1 MSILMDALKQQQP
14 PVATP
19 SNFWRNLAIA
29 LALILAIAVGFLA
42 GYLLLPQQNGQT
54 ILAKLTASTETE
66 AAPAL
71 SSQPVPEVKTPEKS
85 DAAVKN
91 VTPEVAE
98 TTASATDNE
107 ATAVASESLPPEPAV
122 VTVTTDTPKAEPV
135 DDPEVSAELRQRF
148 ASALE
153 DSAEQ
158 RGKSST
164 FTTHSA
170 PAQDISMLDIT
181 LQRQLPKLRFE
192 AHVYATQPAQRW
204 VKVNGKS
211 LQEGQWI
218 TSDVRLKEITPQYV
232 LLEFGQQLFS
242 MRALSEW

>member
-14 PVATP
+14 PAVAP
-19 SNFWRNLAIA
+19 SNYWRNLAIA
-29 LALILAIAVGFLA
+29 LALILAIAVGFIA

-54 ILAKLTASTETE
+54 VLAKLTAGATEE
-66 AAPAL
+66 PAPAV
-71 SSQPVPEVKTPEKS
+71 SSQPVPEVKTPTKA
-85 DAAVKN
+85 DTTAKIVTPDVTKAAVSTTDDDKAT
-91 VTPEVAE
+91 VVANE
-98 TTASATDNE
+98 T
-107 ATAVASESLPPEPAV
+107 LPPEQAV
-122 VTVTTDTPKAEPV
+122 ATVTTNTAKAEPV

-158 RGKSST
+158 RGKPNL
-164 FTTHSA
+164 TTHSA

-218 TSDVRLKEITPQYV
+218 TADVRLKEITPQYV

>member
-19 SNFWRNLAIA
+19 SNFWRNLAVV
-29 LALILAIAVGFLA
+29 LALILAIAVGFIA

-54 ILAKLTASTETE
+54 VLAKLTAGSVAEPTQ
-66 AAPAL
+66 A
-71 SSQPVPEVKTPEKS
+71 SSQPVPEMKTPAKTDTAEKT
-85 DAAVKN
+85 
-91 VTPEVAE
+91 VTPEATE
-98 TTASATDNE
+98 TAVSTAPNE
-107 ATAVASESLPPEPAV
+107 ANTVANESLAQEPAV
-122 VTVTTDTPKAEPV
+122 VTVTANTPKAEPV

-158 RGKSST
+158 RGKPNT
-164 FTTHSA
+164 LTTHSA

-181 LQRQLPKLRFE
+181 LQRQLPKLIFE

-218 TSDVRLKEITPQYV
+218 TADVRLKEITPQYV